1 MAYILIC
8 SSVLIAYSNTKK
20 TQQFKELIIQN
31 VLCHSLTCFSDRHTM
46 APPSKGKTAALGIS
60 SSSFVDHMR
69 AFNVAVAEYKLAHA
83 QQSTSRALAD
93 LEKILPVLTR
103 ISDPAGHRVPT
114 LSTPVLWSR
123 SNLDRLRFMWP
134 TPVPDKKLNPLVTQ
148 QQPEPVNFDR
158 LLLLNT
164 A

>member
-1 MAYILIC
+1 
-8 SSVLIAYSNTKK
+8 
-20 TQQFKELIIQN
+20 
-31 VLCHSLTCFSDRHTM
+31 M

-103 ISDPAGHRVPT
+103 ISDPAGQRVHK
-114 LSTPVLWSR
+114 VQAGACAAV
-123 SNLDRLRFMWP
+123 D
-134 TPVPDKKLNPLVTQ
+134 Q
-148 QQPEPVNFDR
+148 QS
-158 LLLLNT
+158 
-164 A
+164 AG